1 MPLSA
6 RVRVEAEVRP
16 TEDEGKVIAAIS
28 NLTGRAD
35 LSRIESGRKVRL
47 VQEGDES
54 LLIPF
59 RAILRRD
66 RIQDAARKVISKGQD
81 GTVFTFHVNKQVAS
95 AGHISFCAPEGES
108 PLGPITFTVEL
119 GDPKSLIDWLST
131 RTIDGHPVGESCQSE
146 SRHYARSEGPSRN

>member
-16 TEDEGKVIAAIS
+16 TEDEGKVRAAIS
-28 NLTGRAD
+28 NLTGKAD
-35 LSRIESGRKVRL
+35 LIRIESGRKVRL

-54 LLIPF
+54 LLYQF

-66 RIQDAARKVISKGQD
+66 RILDAARKVISRGQD
-81 GTVFTFHVNKQVAS
+81 GSFFVFHVNKQVAS
-95 AGHISFCAPEGES
+95 AGHVSFCAPEGES

-119 GDPKSLIDWLST
+119 GDPKSLIDWLSS
-131 RTIDGHPVGESCQSE
+131 RTVDGSSVDESCPSE
-146 SRHYARSEGPSRN
+146 FRHYARSERPSRN